1 MMCLDLLLDLL
12 LDKHGCHHG
21 ALAHVLV
28 GDGFLLILFL
38 FYLLEK
44 ILIIKVHNRFRKLD
58 SSYDHLPITQLRH
71 FSR

>member
-12 LDKHGCHHG
+12 LDKNGSHHG
-21 ALAHVLV
+21 AFAQLQI

-44 ILIIKVHNRFRKLD
+44 I
-58 SSYDHLPITQLRH
+58 
-71 FSR
+71 